1 MFERRVTAEEAR
13 QRLADDAMRRA
24 LYELVWEKAH
34 PNSRLPG
41 PRMSDEWVQA
51 ELRKL
56 LI

>member
-1 MFERRVTAEEAR
+1 MSKRRITEDEAR
-13 QRLADDAMRRA
+13 QKLEDVAMRRA